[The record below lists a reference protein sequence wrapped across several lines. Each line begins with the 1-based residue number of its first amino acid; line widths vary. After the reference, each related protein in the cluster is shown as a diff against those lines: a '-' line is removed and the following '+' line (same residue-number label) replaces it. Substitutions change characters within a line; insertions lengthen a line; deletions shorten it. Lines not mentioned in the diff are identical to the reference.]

1 MSVKAARPRLWVR
14 NLFAGWWLL
23 GAAVAV
29 QVLPASFLMHSYSAY
44 AVVMQPEFGWSIT
57 VFATA
62 FSAQQ
67 LIFGLLGPFQGWL
80 LLRVGPQQLIRIGLV
95 IFALGLALLSQVRNL
110 PLFYIA
116 LLITS
121 CGGSL
126 AGFLTLN
133 AAVVNWFIRHRSLAL
148 AMIQI
153 GVSVGGLIAP
163 AIAWSLTTQGWRF
176 TALASAVLALLVGL
190 PLAMLIRDRPED
202 LGLVP
207 DGTPV
212 AAKRPSTRRRH
223 LRAPAE
229 VEFDAREALRTR
241 AFWLLSL
248 GQMLSLIVVAAVL
261 AHLVLYLSEEANFTL
276 ALAATMV
283 MVITA
288 STIVGQLASGFLGD
302 SLSLSKRTIATL
314 AMFGHAG
321 ALLLL
326 AYAATLPWVVA
337 FAVVHG
343 LSWGLRGPTL
353 QALRADYFGRR
364 SFAQII
370 GFASP
375 LITTGMIAG
384 PLIVGFFADSLGSFK
399 PGFAVV
405 AGLALLGSVFFML
418 AQPPVKRSQP
428 SGLRSTP

>member
-1 MSVKAARPRLWVR
+1 MSVKAARPRPWAR
-14 NLFAGWWLL
+14 NLFAGWWVL

-62 FSAQQ
+62 FAAQQ

-80 LLRVGPQQLIRIGLV
+80 LLRVGSQQLIRVGLV
-95 IFALGLALLSQVRNL
+95 IFALGLALLSQVRDL
-110 PLFYIA
+110 PLFYLA

-212 AAKRPSTRRRH
+212 AAKRPT
-223 LRAPAE
+223 PVE

-288 STIVGQLASGFLGD
+288 STIAGQLASGFLGD

-321 ALLLL
+321 ALLML

-343 LSWGLRGPTL
+343 LSSGLRGPAL
-353 QALRADYFGRR
+353 EALRADYFGRR
-364 SFAQII
+364 SFAQVL

-375 LITTGMIAG
+375 LITIGAIAG

-418 AQPPVKRSQP
+418 AQPPVKRSRP
-428 SGLRSTP
+428 SDLRSTP

>member
-1 MSVKAARPRLWVR
+1 MKLTAAARARLWVR
-14 NLFAGWWLL
+14 NLFVGWWVL

-44 AVVMQPEFGWSIT
+44 AVVMQLEFGWSIT

-67 LIFGLLGPFQGWL
+67 IAGGFLGPFQGWL
-80 LLRVGPQQLIRIGLV
+80 LLRFGSQRMIRVGLV
-95 IFALGLALLSQVRNL
+95 IFALGLALLSQVRDL

-121 CGGSL
+121 FGGSL
-126 AGFLTLN
+126 AGFLSLN
-133 AAVVNWFIRHRSLAL
+133 ATVVNWFIRHRSLAL

-153 GVSVGGLIAP
+153 GISVGGLIAP

-190 PLAMLIRDRPED
+190 PLTILIRDRPED

-207 DGTPV
+207 DGTPI
-212 AAKRPSTRRRH
+212 AAKRPTQ
-223 LRAPAE
+223 APVE
-229 VEFDAREALRTR
+229 VEFGAREALRTR

-248 GQMLSLIVVAAVL
+248 GHALSLTVISAVL
-261 AHLVLYLSEEANFTL
+261 AHLVLYLSEEADFTL

-283 MVITA
+283 VVVTA
-288 STIVGQLASGFLGD
+288 STIAGQLAGGLLGD
-302 SLSLSKRTIATL
+302 SFDKRTIIAL

-321 ALLLL
+321 ALLML
-326 AYAATLPWVVA
+326 ATAATLPWVVA

-364 SFAQII
+364 SFAQIL

-375 LITTGMIAG
+375 LITIGMIAG
-384 PLIVGFFADSLGSFK
+384 PLIVGFLADNLGSFK
-399 PGFAVV
+399 PGFAAV

-418 AQPPVKRSQP
+418 AQPPVKRSRP

>member
-1 MSVKAARPRLWVR
+1 MKLTAAARARLWVR
-14 NLFAGWWLL
+14 NLFVGWWVL

-67 LIFGLLGPFQGWL
+67 IAGGFLGPFQGWL
-80 LLRVGPQQLIRIGLV
+80 LLRFGSQRMIRVGLV
-95 IFALGLALLSQVRNL
+95 IFALGLALLSQVRDL

-121 CGGSL
+121 FGGSL
-126 AGFLTLN
+126 AGFLSLN
-133 AAVVNWFIRHRSLAL
+133 ATVVNWFIRHRSLAL

-153 GVSVGGLIAP
+153 GISVGGLIAP

-176 TALASAVLALLVGL
+176 TALASAVLALLIGL
-190 PLAMLIRDRPED
+190 PLTILIRDRPED

-207 DGTPV
+207 DGTPI

-223 LRAPAE
+223 LRAPVE
-229 VEFDAREALRTR
+229 VEFGAREALRTR

-248 GQMLSLIVVAAVL
+248 GHALSLTVISAVL
-261 AHLVLYLSEEANFTL
+261 AHLVLYLSEEADFTL

-283 MVITA
+283 VVVTA
-288 STIVGQLASGFLGD
+288 STIAGQLAGGLLGD
-302 SLSLSKRTIATL
+302 SFDKRTIIAL

-321 ALLLL
+321 ALLML
-326 AYAATLPWVVA
+326 ATAATLPWVVA

-364 SFAQII
+364 SFAQIL

-375 LITTGMIAG
+375 LITIGMIAG

-418 AQPPVKRSQP
+418 AQPPVKRSRP

>member
-1 MSVKAARPRLWVR
+1 MLTAAARARLWAR
-14 NLFAGWWLL
+14 NLFVGWWLL

-67 LIFGLLGPFQGWL
+67 VAGGFLGPFQGWL
-80 LLRVGPQQLIRIGLV
+80 LLRFGPQRMIRVGLV
-95 IFALGLALLSQVRNL
+95 IFALGLALLSQVRDL

-116 LLITS
+116 LLIAS
-121 CGGSL
+121 FGGSL
-126 AGFLTLN
+126 GGFLSLN
-133 AAVVNWFIRHRSLAL
+133 TAVVNWFIRHRSLAL

-176 TALASAVLALLVGL
+176 TALVSAAVVLLVGL
-190 PLAMLIRDRPED
+190 PLTILIRDRPED

-207 DGTPV
+207 DGTPI
-212 AAKRPSTRRRH
+212 AAKRPT
-223 LRAPAE
+223 PVE
-229 VEFDAREALRTR
+229 VEFSPREALRTR
-241 AFWLLSL
+241 AFWLLGL
-248 GQMLSLIVVAAVL
+248 GHALSLTVVSAVL

-283 MVITA
+283 VVVTA
-288 STIVGQLASGFLGD
+288 STIAGQLAGGFLGD
-302 SLSLSKRTIATL
+302 SFDKRIIAAL

-321 ALLLL
+321 ALLML

-428 SGLRSTP
+428 SGLRTTP

>member
-14 NLFAGWWLL
+14 NLFVGWWLL

-62 FSAQQ
+62 FAAQQ

-80 LLRVGPQQLIRIGLV
+80 LLRVGSQQLIRVGLV
-95 IFALGLALLSQVRNL
+95 IFALGLALLSQVRDL

-176 TALASAVLALLVGL
+176 TALASAVLTLLVGL
-190 PLAMLIRDRPED
+190 PLTILIRDRPED

-207 DGTPV
+207 DGTPI
-212 AAKRPSTRRRH
+212 AAKRPT
-223 LRAPAE
+223 PVE

-241 AFWLLSL
+241 AFWFLSL
-248 GQMLSLIVVAAVL
+248 GQMLSLTVVSAVL

-283 MVITA
+283 MAITA
-288 STIVGQLASGFLGD
+288 STIFGQLASGFLGD

-321 ALLLL
+321 ALLML

-343 LSWGLRGPTL
+343 LSSGLRGPVL
-353 QALRADYFGRR
+353 EALRADYFGRR
-364 SFAQII
+364 SFAQIL

-375 LITTGMIAG
+375 LITIGAIAG
-384 PLIVGFFADSLGSFK
+384 PLIVGFFADNLESFK

-405 AGLALLGSVFFML
+405 AGLALLGSVFFRL
-418 AQPPVKRSQP
+418 AQPPVKRSRP
-428 SGLRSTP
+428 SG

>member
-14 NLFAGWWLL
+14 NLFVGWWLL

-44 AVVMQPEFGWSIT
+44 AVVMQLEFGWSIT

-67 LIFGLLGPFQGWL
+67 VAGGFLGPFQGWL
-80 LLRVGPQQLIRIGLV
+80 LLRFGPQRMIRVGLV
-95 IFALGLALLSQVRNL
+95 IFALGLALLSQVRDL

-116 LLITS
+116 LLIAS
-121 CGGSL
+121 FGGSL
-126 AGFLTLN
+126 GGFLSLN
-133 AAVVNWFIRHRSLAL
+133 TAVVNWFIRHRSLAL
-148 AMIQI
+148 AMIQVGI
-153 GVSVGGLIAP
+153 SAGGLITP

-176 TALASAVLALLVGL
+176 TALVSAAVVLLVGL
-190 PLAMLIRDRPED
+190 PLTILIRDRPED

-207 DGTPV
+207 DGTPIT
-212 AAKRPSTRRRH
+212 AERPSTRRRH
-223 LRAPAE
+223 LRAPVE

-248 GQMLSLIVVAAVL
+248 GQMLSLTVVSAVL

-302 SLSLSKRTIATL
+302 SLSLSKRIIATL

-321 ALLLL
+321 ALLML

-343 LSWGLRGPTL
+343 LSSGLRGPAL
-353 QALRADYFGRR
+353 EALRADYFGRR
-364 SFAQII
+364 AFAQIL

-375 LITTGMIAG
+375 LITIGAIAG

-405 AGLALLGSVFFML
+405 VGLALLGSVFFML
-418 AQPPVKRSQP
+418 ARPPVKRSRP
-428 SGLRSTP
+428 SG

>member
-14 NLFAGWWLL
+14 NLFVGWWLL

-67 LIFGLLGPFQGWL
+67 VAGGFLGPFQGWL
-80 LLRVGPQQLIRIGLV
+80 LLRFGPQRMIRVGLV
-95 IFALGLALLSQVRNL
+95 IFALGLALLSQVRDL

-116 LLITS
+116 LLIAS
-121 CGGSL
+121 FGGSL
-126 AGFLTLN
+126 GGFLSLN
-133 AAVVNWFIRHRSLAL
+133 TAVVNWFIRHRSLAL

-176 TALASAVLALLVGL
+176 TALVSAAVVLLVGL
-190 PLAMLIRDRPED
+190 PLTILIRDRPED

-207 DGTPV
+207 DGTPI
-212 AAKRPSTRRRH
+212 AAKRPT
-223 LRAPAE
+223 PVE

-241 AFWLLSL
+241 AFWFLSL
-248 GQMLSLIVVAAVL
+248 GQMLSLIVVSAVL

-288 STIVGQLASGFLGD
+288 STIFGQLASGFLGD

-321 ALLLL
+321 ALLML

-343 LSWGLRGPTL
+343 LSSGLRGPAL
-353 QALRADYFGRR
+353 EALRADYFGRR
-364 SFAQII
+364 SFAQIL

-375 LITTGMIAG
+375 LITIGAIAG
-384 PLIVGFFADSLGSFK
+384 PLIVGFFADNLGSFK

-418 AQPPVKRSQP
+418 AQPPVKRSRP
-428 SGLRSTP
+428 SG

>member
-1 MSVKAARPRLWVR
+1 MKAARPRLWVR
-14 NLFAGWWLL
+14 NLFVGWWLL

-67 LIFGLLGPFQGWL
+67 VAGGFLGPFQGWL
-80 LLRVGPQQLIRIGLV
+80 LLRFGPQRMIRVGLV
-95 IFALGLALLSQVRNL
+95 IFALGLALLSQVRDL

-116 LLITS
+116 LLIAS
-121 CGGSL
+121 FGGSL
-126 AGFLTLN
+126 GGFLSLN
-133 AAVVNWFIRHRSLAL
+133 TAVVNWFIRHRSLAL

-176 TALASAVLALLVGL
+176 TALASAVLTLLVGL
-190 PLAMLIRDRPED
+190 PLTILIRDRPED

-207 DGTPV
+207 DGTPI
-212 AAKRPSTRRRH
+212 AAKRPT
-223 LRAPAE
+223 PVE

-241 AFWLLSL
+241 AFWFLSL
-248 GQMLSLIVVAAVL
+248 GQMLSLIVVSAVL

-288 STIVGQLASGFLGD
+288 STIFGQLASGFLGD

-321 ALLLL
+321 ALLML

-343 LSWGLRGPTL
+343 LSSGLRGPAL
-353 QALRADYFGRR
+353 EALRADYFGRR
-364 SFAQII
+364 SFAQIL

-375 LITTGMIAG
+375 LITIGAIAG
-384 PLIVGFFADSLGSFK
+384 PLIVGFFADNLGSFK

-418 AQPPVKRSQP
+418 AQPPVKRSRP
-428 SGLRSTP
+428 SG

>member
-1 MSVKAARPRLWVR
+1 MSVKAARPRLWAR
-14 NLFAGWWLL
+14 NLFVGWWLL

-44 AVVMQPEFGWSIT
+44 AVVMQLEFGWSIT

-62 FSAQQ
+62 FAAQQ
-67 LIFGLLGPFQGWL
+67 VIFGLLGPFQGWL
-80 LLRVGPQQLIRIGLV
+80 LLRVGSQQLIRVGLV
-95 IFALGLALLSQVRNL
+95 IFALGLALLSQVRDL

-176 TALASAVLALLVGL
+176 TALASAALALLVGL
-190 PLAMLIRDRPED
+190 PLTILIRDRPED

-207 DGTPV
+207 DGTPI
-212 AAKRPSTRRRH
+212 AAKRPTQ
-223 LRAPAE
+223 APVE

-241 AFWLLSL
+241 AFWFLSL
-248 GQMLSLIVVAAVL
+248 GQMLSLTVVSAVL
-261 AHLVLYLSEEANFTL
+261 AHLVLYLSEEVNFTL

-302 SLSLSKRTIATL
+302 SLSLSKRTIAAL

-321 ALLLL
+321 ALLML
-326 AYAATLPWVVA
+326 ATAATLPWVVA

-343 LSWGLRGPTL
+343 LSSGLRGPAL
-353 QALRADYFGRR
+353 EALRADYFGRR
-364 SFAQII
+364 SFAQIL

-375 LITTGMIAG
+375 LITIGAIAG
-384 PLIVGFFADSLGSFK
+384 PLIVGFFADNLGSFK

-418 AQPPVKRSQP
+418 AQPPVKRSRP

>member
-1 MSVKAARPRLWVR
+1 MSVKAARPRAR
-14 NLFAGWWLL
+14 NLFLGWWVL

-44 AVVMQPEFGWSIT
+44 AVVMQLEFGWSIT

-67 LIFGLLGPFQGWL
+67 VTFGLLGPFQGWL
-80 LLRVGPQQLIRIGLV
+80 LLRVGSQQLIRVGLV
-95 IFALGLALLSQVRNL
+95 IFALGLALLSQVRDL

-121 CGGSL
+121 FGGSL
-126 AGFLTLN
+126 AGFLSLN
-133 AAVVNWFIRHRSLAL
+133 AAVVNWFIRRRSLAL

-176 TALASAVLALLVGL
+176 TALASAALALLVGL
-190 PLAMLIRDRPED
+190 PLTMLIRDRPED

-207 DGTPV
+207 DGTPIG
-212 AAKRPSTRRRH
+212 AKRPI
-223 LRAPAE
+223 RAPVE
-229 VEFDAREALRTR
+229 VEFSPREALRTR

-248 GQMLSLIVVAAVL
+248 GQTLSLAVVSAVL

-283 MVITA
+283 MIITA
-288 STIVGQLASGFLGD
+288 STIAGQLASGFLGD
-302 SLSLSKRTIATL
+302 SFSFSKRIIAAL

-321 ALLLL
+321 ALLML

-343 LSWGLRGPTL
+343 LSSGLRGPAL
-353 QALRADYFGRR
+353 EALRADYFGRR
-364 SFAQII
+364 AFAQIL

-375 LITTGMIAG
+375 LITIGAITGT
-384 PLIVGFFADSLGSFK
+384 LIVGFFADSLGSFK

-418 AQPPVKRSQP
+418 AQPPVKRSRP
-428 SGLRSTP
+428 SSES

>member
-14 NLFAGWWLL
+14 NLFAGWWVL

-62 FSAQQ
+62 FAAQQ
-67 LIFGLLGPFQGWL
+67 VIFGLLGPFQGWL
-80 LLRVGPQQLIRIGLV
+80 LLRVGSQQLIRVGLV
-95 IFALGLALLSQVRNL
+95 IFALGLALLSQVRDL

-116 LLITS
+116 LLIAS
-121 CGGSL
+121 FGGSL
-126 AGFLTLN
+126 AGFLSLN
-133 AAVVNWFIRHRSLAL
+133 TAVVNWFIRHRSLAL

-153 GVSVGGLIAP
+153 GISAGGLIAP

-176 TALASAVLALLVGL
+176 TALVSAAVVLLVGL
-190 PLAMLIRDRPED
+190 PLTIPIRDRPED

-212 AAKRPSTRRRH
+212 AAKRPT
-223 LRAPAE
+223 PVE
-229 VEFDAREALRTR
+229 VEFSPREALRTR

-248 GQMLSLIVVAAVL
+248 GHALSLTVVSAVL

-302 SLSLSKRTIATL
+302 SLSLSKRIIAAL

-321 ALLLL
+321 ALLML

-343 LSWGLRGPTL
+343 LSSGLRGPAL
-353 QALRADYFGRR
+353 EALRADYFGRR
-364 SFAQII
+364 AFAQIL

-375 LITTGMIAG
+375 LITVGAIAG
-384 PLIVGFFADSLGSFK
+384 PLIVGFFADNLGSFK

-418 AQPPVKRSQP
+418 AQPPVKRSRP
-428 SGLRSTP
+428 SG

>member
-14 NLFAGWWLL
+14 NLFVGWWLL

-62 FSAQQ
+62 FAAQQ
-67 LIFGLLGPFQGWL
+67 LIFGLLGPVQGWL
-80 LLRVGPQQLIRIGLV
+80 LLRVGSQQLIRVGLV
-95 IFALGLALLSQVRNL
+95 IFALGLALLSQVRDL

-176 TALASAVLALLVGL
+176 TALASAVLTLLVGL
-190 PLAMLIRDRPED
+190 PLTILIRDRPED

-207 DGTPV
+207 DGTPI
-212 AAKRPSTRRRH
+212 AAKRPT
-223 LRAPAE
+223 PVE

-241 AFWLLSL
+241 AFWFLSL
-248 GQMLSLIVVAAVL
+248 GQMLSLTVVSAVL

-288 STIVGQLASGFLGD
+288 STIFGQLASGFLGD

-321 ALLLL
+321 ALLML

-418 AQPPVKRSQP
+418 AQPPVKRSRP
-428 SGLRSTP
+428 SG